1 MRYLCF
7 LPWLWVGCTPSSI
20 LTLTVNVSGD
30 ALAQVEDFP
39 VQVQV
44 DFANDER
51 ILSLEICEFAGGDF
65 LEATLDPET
74 YQGCRGATTVRAV
87 LVPLDRACDQGHIGR
102 IDDALLPDD
111 TWYGYGERVVF
122 DSDACGVEQATVL
135 AIDPY

>member
-74 YQGCRGATTVRAV
+74 YQVRA
-87 LVPLDRACDQGHIGR
+87 DGE
-102 IDDALLPDD
+102 LLTCEPSK
-111 TWYGYGERVVF
+111 E
-122 DSDACGVEQATVL
+122 L
-135 AIDPY
+135 AMAQRYFLF